1 MKILMLLENEY
12 LNDSRVIKE
21 VQTLNNAGH
30 DVIVATSTTSD
41 LPSVEKNENCIILRR
56 RISQLILK
64 SSIGALKVPFYFNFW
79 RKYVSDVLNNYTIDV
94 IHIHDLPLCQI
105 GIEFKNK
112 HKIKLVV
119 DLHENWPALLA
130 VSSHTNTFIGIIL
143 SSQKQWRRY
152 EKKCCQSA
160 DRIITVV
167 HEMKERISKLDIP
180 PEKIIILEN
189 TPSIL
194 SVKELKFE
202 RDERYFTLI
211 YVGGISFHRGLQYA
225 IAGLKLLVPELP
237 VRLWIAGNGRYVAT
251 LKDQIKNLQLEK
263 YVEFWGILT
272 KSEIEDLH
280 KKADFGLIPHIRSE
294 QSDNSSPNKL
304 FEYMAAGLPVLASNC
319 TSVKRVLDNTQA
331 GLTYVYDSSSDF
343 TNVVRSLYKNRKRSD
358 IFAENGKR
366 AIRERYNWEKGSF
379 SLVKLYSDLGI
390 SQ

>member
-12 LNDSRVIKE
+12 LKDSRVIKE

-30 DVIVATSTTSD
+30 DVIIATSTTSD
-41 LPSVEKNENCIILRR
+41 LPSVEKSENCIILRR
-56 RISQLILK
+56 RIPQLILK
-64 SSIGALKVPFYFNFW
+64 SSVGALKVPFYFNFW
-79 RKYVSDVLNNYTIDV
+79 RKYVSEVLHKHTIDV
-94 IHIHDLPLCQI
+94 IHIHDLPLCRI

-112 HKIKLVV
+112 NKIKLVV

-130 VSSHTNTFIGIIL
+130 VSSHTNTLIGRIL

-167 HEMKERISKLDIP
+167 HEMKERISKLGIP
-180 PEKIIILEN
+180 SEKIFILEN

-225 IAGLKLLVPELP
+225 ISGLKLLVPELP
-237 VRLWIAGNGRYVAT
+237 VRLWIAGNGKYVAM
-251 LKDQIKNLQLEK
+251 LKNQIKNLQLEK
-263 YVEFWGILT
+263 YVEFLGILT
-272 KSEIEDLH
+272 KAEIEDLH

-343 TNVVRSLYKNRKRSD
+343 SNVVRSLYYDRIRSD
-358 IFAENGKR
+358 IFAENGRR
-366 AIRERYNWEKGSF
+366 AIREKYNWEKGSF
-379 SLVKLYSDLGI
+379 SLVKLYSDLGL
-390 SQ
+390 